1 MVVASKKNYGSDSCI
16 RNWMDSYWYLYG
28 GQTSAKQANI
38 HIYTMD
44 KSSTVADISECYKR
58 CEPTLLCAIDQEKC
72 SAAKSMLQTYSSS
85 QQAS

>member
-1 MVVASKKNYGSDSCI
+1 
-16 RNWMDSYWYLYG
+16 MDSYWYLYG

-85 QQAS
+85 QQASWKPNE

>member
-1 MVVASKKNYGSDSCI
+1 MVVASKKNHGSDSCI
-16 RNWMDSYWYLYG
+16 CNRMDSYWYLYG

-72 SAAKSMLQTYSSS
+72 SAAKSMLQTFSSS